1 MKGVRVLFVA
11 VLVAALVAVGGCASR
26 GTPQGFTGLVT
37 SGDRLYVSSAEGR
50 ILALDVQLRE
60 NAARF
65 PGAGEWEYSVTKE
78 TSGAFG
84 CGTSQVAATIYGTP
98 VLDNDHICLGTYG
111 GKVLMLDAESRGSSL
126 SFPQVRAGEWEYPR
140 TEDTIGPVVGAP
152 TVAGD
157 KVFVCSS
164 TQDDGQTV
172 GLVYALDR
180 AYGDELWVSEPLD
193 GKLWVSPAVV
203 DSTVYV
209 TTFDGQ
215 IFTLSAD
222 SGELGQWHYSAD
234 VGFVSSP
241 LVRNGIVFAGSF
253 DRTLYAIEVGS
264 SAPLWT
270 YQADN
275 WFWATP
281 IVSGDV
287 LYAPNMDGKLYAFN
301 MYTGDLVWSEP
312 FDAGSAIAASPVIVG
327 DNVVFATKEGDV
339 FAVDMSTGEGANVP
353 NPDNE
358 KATTLDAV
366 VIGAPVVHE
375 GLVFFL
381 PQNNTVTAIDPV
393 ASKVEY
399 EFSLEME

>member
-1 MKGVRVLFVA
+1 MKGVRVIVVAALLA
-11 VLVAALVAVGGCASR
+11 VLVSVGGCAAR
-26 GTPQGFTGLVT
+26 GAPQGFTGLVSDGKT
-37 SGDRLYVSSAEGR
+37 LYVSSAGGR
-50 ILALDVQLRE
+50 ILGLDVQLRE
-60 NAARF
+60 NAASF
-65 PGAGEWEYSVTKE
+65 PGTSEWEYSVTKE

-98 VLDNDHICLGTYG
+98 VLDNEHICVGTYG
-111 GKVLMLDAESRGSSL
+111 GKVLMLDAGSRGSSL
-126 SFPQVRAGEWEYPR
+126 SFPQIRAGEWEYPR

-152 TVAGD
+152 TVVGD

-203 DSTVYV
+203 DGIVYV

-222 SGELGQWHYSAD
+222 RGEVGSWQYDAE

-264 SAPLWT
+264 NAPLWT
-270 YQADN
+270 YEAGN

-281 IVSGDV
+281 VVSGDV

-301 MYTGDLVWSEP
+301 MYTGDPVWPEP
-312 FDAGSAIAASPVIVG
+312 FDADSAIAASPVIVG
-327 DNVVFATKEGDV
+327 SNVVFATKEGDV
-339 FAVDMSTGEGANVP
+339 FAVDMSTGEGVNVP
-353 NPDNE
+353 NPTNE
-358 KATTLDAV
+358 KATTLDAM
-366 VIGAPVVHE
+366 VIGAPVVHQ
-375 GLVFFL
+375 GLVYFL
-381 PQNNTVTAIDPV
+381 PQNNTLTAIDPV
-393 ASKVEY
+393 ANRVEY

>member
-1 MKGVRVLFVA
+1 MKGVRVLV
-11 VLVAALVAVGGCASR
+11 VVGLVATVVALSGCAS
-26 GTPQGFTGLVT
+26 GGAPQGFTGLV
-37 SGDRLYVSSAEGR
+37 SDGNSLYVSSAEGR
-50 ILALDVQLRE
+50 ILAVDVQLRE
-60 NAARF
+60 NGASF
-65 PGAGEWEYSVTKE
+65 PGADEWEYSVTKE
-78 TSGAFG
+78 TSGTFG

-98 VLDNDHICLGTYG
+98 VLDSDHICVGTYD
-111 GKVLMLDAESRGSSL
+111 GKVLMLDAGSRGSSL

-140 TEDTIGPVVGAP
+140 TEDMIGPVVGAP
-152 TVAGD
+152 TVVGD

-203 DSTVYV
+203 DGTVYV

-222 SGELGQWHYSAD
+222 NGELGAWQYD
-234 VGFVSSP
+234 TKVGFVSSP

-253 DRTLYAIEVGS
+253 DRTLVAIEAGS
-264 SAPLWT
+264 STPLWT

-281 IVSGDV
+281 VVSGDV

-312 FDAGSAIAASPVIVG
+312 FDAGAAIAARPVIVG
-327 DNVVFATKEGDV
+327 SNVIFATKEGDV
-339 FAVDMSTGEGANVP
+339 FTVDMSTGEGVNVP
-353 NPDNE
+353 NPAHE
-358 KATTLDAV
+358 KATTLDAI
-366 VIGAPVVHE
+366 VIGAPVVHQ
-375 GLVFFL
+375 GLVYFL
-381 PQNNTVTAIDPV
+381 PQNNTVTAVDPV
-393 ASKVEY
+393 ANRVEY